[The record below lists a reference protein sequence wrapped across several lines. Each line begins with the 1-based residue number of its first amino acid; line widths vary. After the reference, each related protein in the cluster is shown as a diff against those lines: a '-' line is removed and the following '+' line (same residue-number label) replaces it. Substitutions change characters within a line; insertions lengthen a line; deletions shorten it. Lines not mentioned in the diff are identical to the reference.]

1 MHNPEDQDVVRD
13 AHPESQ
19 AGVAATDSPATRPSP
34 AGRSFVRRGRAAR
47 RLFVASAITSII
59 LGLLAVVSLIT
70 GVGVQWSGWSGLHG
84 LGTPTSTSSAE
95 QPTAA
100 PPATAAVTPTI
111 PSHSGLGGEPIGSPQ
126 GCGVAGARPVPLPP
140 AIYSASGSSGARGEV
155 ALTFD
160 DGPSPVYTPQILA
173 ILKAWAMRATF
184 FVVGHHAQQ
193 YPDIV
198 RAEWVAGNAV
208 GNHTFTHLFLP
219 GASPAQLRSQL
230 STTTRTLQ
238 AITYDPCLWLFR
250 PPYGGVDANVL
261 AQARRQGLTTV
272 LWDVQAEDWLRPG
285 ASVIAN
291 RIVSQLHSGAII
303 LLHDSAPDGEIPDR
317 SQTVAALPTILAAI
331 RNERLRAVT
340 LPKLLFDAGLV
351 RRPAPPST
359 PRPTPPSPRRSYGAP
374 NPPDALA
381 PGRAPSRAAE

>member
-1 MHNPEDQDVVRD
+1 M
-13 AHPESQ
+13 
-19 AGVAATDSPATRPSP
+19 
-34 AGRSFVRRGRAAR
+34 
-47 RLFVASAITSII
+47 
-59 LGLLAVVSLIT
+59 
-70 GVGVQWSGWSGLHG
+70 
-84 LGTPTSTSSAE
+84 
-95 QPTAA
+95 
-100 PPATAAVTPTI
+100 
-111 PSHSGLGGEPIGSPQ
+111 
-126 GCGVAGARPVPLPP
+126 PLPP

-173 ILKAWAMRATF
+173 ILKAWGMRATF

-198 RAEWVAGNAV
+198 RAEWLDGNAV
-208 GNHTFTHLFLP
+208 GNHTFSHLFLP

-238 AITYDPCLWLFR
+238 AIAYDPCLWLFR
-250 PPYGGVDANVL
+250 PPYGGVDASVL
-261 AQARRQGLTTV
+261 AEARRQGLATV

-285 ASVIAN
+285 AGVIAN

-331 RNERLRAVT
+331 RDEGLRAVT
-340 LPKLLFDAGLV
+340 LPKLLLDAGLV
-351 RRPAPPST
+351 RRPTPPST
-359 PRPTPPSPRRSYGAP
+359 PRPTPTPPAPRRSHGAP
-374 NPPDALA
+374 TPPDALA